1 MSAKRSHSEVEELSS
16 KRSKKGTEKDQ
27 KRLSPTPSNDKS
39 SKSDLGDCNGTDA
52 NRELQPMSRMREEQD
67 LNAIVLKSQSIF
79 ADPMFREMWLKRE
92 FCDLFFRVEPNKVL
106 CAHRV
111 VLAAHS
117 SHLQS
122 RLYRQEEKD
131 KSRTGSTTAVGG
143 FDDDSTLGPII
154 ELQDSQYEAVLALL
168 DYVYSGSCCI
178 ERSVGRDL
186 MDLACRWGLDG
197 IRQALETQGML
208 SLTVTTCA
216 EFLKKCFLDYVAASD
231 GAGGMEQHGLSADGE
246 VNEDWID
253 SVDAR
258 RGMELALARFE
269 EVAETPQFLDLPE
282 PIVAALIANDR
293 LAVTSEKV
301 VLNVI
306 YEWMTKNAAEYGP
319 EVLVK
324 DGGKKVR
331 GEDLLR
337 LVRWTQ
343 LQTDFLASF
352 GYWNKPSHLKDCRLM
367 EMHVFEAMAYGHLP
381 PDMKNVFEPRILNPR
396 SLRARKAAVLFRP
409 LERSRKSLILKASGR
424 KVAVSA
430 QSRTSEVRH
439 GAMESVGMNGS
450 DGIDAAAA
458 PAVCTAVFGHS
469 TQSATHSYVLEWHA
483 GTESSGEADGYIGV
497 MNATTLEENDSACFV
512 LRLRGK
518 LGEGQIGL
526 AHISESGTDAL
537 LSGCKIQLT
546 VNVLE
551 RRLALFRV
559 DESGNCILLQSK
571 DANNVAVLQS
581 SLTASAEPTA
591 GAMDS
596 LRGLVLSGQQL
607 HMDAHRR
614 ASLASLLSSHQVC
627 MEPSDSLVVV
637 VAAIFQYLSLHERV
651 RNSLERLLLPGRDVA
666 AEDEGALGSSQLPS
680 RIELDQPS
688 FKPAWFHPPWPSHRL
703 VRSGARVAV
712 GGSQSD
718 LSSVRLVV
726 LPCKLQVSPASSSS
740 HVLLEAPHAPHGLER
755 HRLLDLLR
763 VELRL

>member
-1 MSAKRSHSEVEELSS
+1 MIAKRSHPEADESSS
-16 KRSKKGTEKDQ
+16 KKSRKGLEKEQ
-27 KRLSPTPSNDKS
+27 KRFPSPPLSQDKS
-39 SKSDLGDCNGTDA
+39 SKSNPGESNGTDA
-52 NRELQPMSRMREEQD
+52 TRELASSHRQLEDPD
-67 LNAIVLKSQSIF
+67 PTAITLKSQSVF

-92 FCDLFFRVEPNKVL
+92 FCDLFFRAEPNKVL

-122 RLYRQEEKD
+122 RLYRKEEKE
-131 KSRTGSTTAVGG
+131 KSTSTTAVGG
-143 FDDDSTLGPII
+143 FDDDSILGPII

-208 SLTVTTCA
+208 SLTVGTCA

-231 GAGGMEQHGLSADGE
+231 GAGGMEHGLSADGE

-324 DGGKKVR
+324 EGGKKVR

-381 PDMKNVFEPRILNPR
+381 SEMKNAFEPRILNPR
-396 SLRARKAAVLFRP
+396 SLRARKAAILFRP
-409 LERSRKSLILKASGR
+409 LEKSRKSLMLKASGR
-424 KVAVSA
+424 KVAVSSQGRGGEA
-430 QSRTSEVRH
+430 RH
-439 GAMESVGMNGS
+439 GAIESGGMNGS
-450 DGIDAAAA
+450 DGIDSSAA

-483 GTESSGEADGYIGV
+483 GTESSVEADGYIGV

-537 LSGCKIQLT
+537 ASGCKIQLT

-571 DANNVAVLQS
+571 DANHVAV
-581 SLTASAEPTA
+581 PWIPCV
-591 GAMDS
+591 
-596 LRGLVLSGQQL
+596 GL
-607 HMDAHRR
+607 
-614 ASLASLLSSHQVC
+614 C
-627 MEPSDSLVVV
+627 FP
-637 VAAIFQYLSLHERV
+637 
-651 RNSLERLLLPGRDVA
+651 
-666 AEDEGALGSSQLPS
+666 GSSFSWTHTEQLP
-680 RIELDQPS
+680 
-688 FKPAWFHPPWPSHRL
+688 
-703 VRSGARVAV
+703 
-712 GGSQSD
+712 
-718 LSSVRLVV
+718 
-726 LPCKLQVSPASSSS
+726 
-740 HVLLEAPHAPHGLER
+740 
-755 HRLLDLLR
+755 
-763 VELRL
+763 